1 MFTGSKVRKSL
12 YKYIIEMFQGNIFN
26 TRKYHMKP
34 AVIFSKY
41 SRITYVVFFDT
52 LLYRLRC
59 YSVNDRLVSFLP
71 YYCEGKC
78 IRLGLT

>member
-12 YKYIIEMFQGNIFN
+12 YKYIIELFQGNIFN

-41 SRITYVVFFDT
+41 SRITHVVFFDT
-52 LLYRLRC
+52 LL
-59 YSVNDRLVSFLP
+59 
-71 YYCEGKC
+71 
-78 IRLGLT
+78 